1 MSQQFRRLLDFIS
14 VTNKGRFKLLGG
26 RKGVRMK
33 KRKKRR
39 RKGKKE
45 VYIYYRVSE

>member
-39 RKGKKE
+39 RKKKKKRRF
-45 VYIYYRVSE
+45 IYTIG